1 MYTGIQFFKLFDG
14 VFLFFPAE
22 ILNQSFVEF
31 AKGGL
36 DIEVIHNFIFIE
48 LININLSFRS
58 E

>member
-14 VFLFFPAE
+14 VFLFLPAE